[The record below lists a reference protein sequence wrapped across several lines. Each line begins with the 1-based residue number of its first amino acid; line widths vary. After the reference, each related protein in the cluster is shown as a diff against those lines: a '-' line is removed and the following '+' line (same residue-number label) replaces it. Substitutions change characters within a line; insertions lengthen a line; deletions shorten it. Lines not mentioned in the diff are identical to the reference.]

1 MIDRMMMARALRGGM
16 GGSGQAPST
25 AGQLNSPFGS
35 GAFARPWQQPQ
46 MMGGNPG
53 QTAQGLFGRPWQQP
67 QMAGGNPGQT
77 AQGLFGQGM
86 ATLGQMRPDL
96 NLSGVAPQA
105 APMMGEQPAQPAQP
119 AQPSNP
125 RAAFF
130 GRLMHGMRD
139 RAQS

>member
-46 MMGGNPG
+46 MM
-53 QTAQGLFGRPWQQP
+53 
-67 QMAGGNPGQT
+67 GGNPGQT